1 MTLAG
6 KCGQKNIVTYCLSC
20 ILPWHTYFSL
30 DDSQAKKS
38 LSPSLVKSSVL
49 AVQHTMSA
57 GQKLHRFLEERRYYF
72 LQEGKK
78 RSGSSLK
85 LRNVLIVPNF
95 EVIFRI
101 RLYIRF
107 FWSCTGA

>member
-38 LSPSLVKSSVL
+38 LFPCLVKSTVL
-49 AVQHTMSA
+49 AVQHTVSA
-57 GQKLHRFLEERRYYF
+57 GQKHYRFLEERRYYF

-78 RSGSSLK
+78 KKNDQAHL
-85 LRNVLIVPNF
+85 
-95 EVIFRI
+95 
-101 RLYIRF
+101 
-107 FWSCTGA
+107 